1 MQVCAAIIGI
11 RNYQVEESLLR
22 KSRNPAL
29 PGWLSILL
37 SVAFVL
43 ASFAVVVFS
52 YLTMQIVW
60 TRAVNPVE
68 AAAEDVSSV
77 ELELNQDAPQP
88 VLTLPPGE
96 PTPTLIPTSEA
107 RSADERTN
115 ILVMGIDRRPGESF
129 VSRTDSMLL
138 VSIDPQTEGASMLSI
153 PRDLYTVIPGY
164 GRDRINTA
172 FVYGSSGDNPIGG
185 AAMAMNTVE
194 YNLGVPVD
202 HYILIDFG
210 AVIKGIDTLGG
221 VDVRVPFDIDDP
233 TYPDMNYG
241 FDPLYIPAGMQHMDG
256 TTALKYARTRHVDND
271 FGRAYRQ
278 QQLIMAA
285 RDKAL
290 GLGIGGLL
298 TRAPELYAR
307 VEQGVRTDLSLEQI
321 VQLAQVASGID
332 SENISSAV
340 LDQNYVSP
348 FITDNGAQVLVLDPE
363 ATTPLINDLFYG
375 E

>member
-1 MQVCAAIIGI
+1 M
-11 RNYQVEESLLR
+11 R
-22 KSRNPAL
+22 KSRNPVL

-43 ASFAVVVFS
+43 ASFAVIVFS
-52 YLTMQIVW
+52 YLTLQIVW
-60 TRAVNPVE
+60 NQAVNPVE
-68 AAAEDVSSV
+68 AAAADVSEV
-77 ELELNQDAPQP
+77 ELELNQAAPQP
-88 VLTLPPGE
+88 ILTLPPGE

-107 RSADERTN
+107 RGADERTN

-129 VSRTDSMLL
+129 ISRTDSMML
-138 VSIDPQTEGASMLSI
+138 VSIDPETEEASMLSI
-153 PRDLYTVIPGY
+153 PRDLYVVIPGY

-172 FVYGSSGDNPIGG
+172 FVYGSSGGNPVGG

-202 HYILIDFG
+202 HYVLIDFS

-221 VDVRVPFDIDDP
+221 VDVIVPFDIDDP

-241 FDPLYIPAGMQHMDG
+241 YDPLFIPAGLQHLDG

-278 QQLIMAA
+278 QQIIMAA
-285 RDKAL
+285 RDEAL

-298 TRAPELYAR
+298 ARAPELYAR
-307 VEQGVRTDLSLEQI
+307 VEEGIRTDLSMEQI
-321 VQLAQVASGID
+321 VQLAKVASGID
-332 SENISSAV
+332 SEDVNRAV
-340 LDQNYVSP
+340 LDQNFVSP
-348 FITDNGAQVLVLDPE
+348 FVTDNGAQVLILDPE
-363 ATTPLINDLFYG
+363 AATPLINELFYG

>member
-1 MQVCAAIIGI
+1 M
-11 RNYQVEESLLR
+11 R
-22 KSRNPAL
+22 KSRNPVL

-77 ELELNQDAPQP
+77 ELDLNQDAPQP
-88 VLTLPPGE
+88 MLTLPPGE

-138 VSIDPQTEGASMLSI
+138 VSIDPQTEEASMLSI
-153 PRDLYTVIPGY
+153 PRDLYAVIPGY

-194 YNLGVPVD
+194 YNLGVPID
-202 HYILIDFG
+202 HYVLIDFS

-221 VDVRVPFDIDDP
+221 VDIIVPFDIDDP

-241 FDPLYIPAGMQHMDG
+241 YDPLFIPAGLQHLDG
-256 TTALKYARTRHVDND
+256 STALKYARTRHVDND

-307 VEQGVRTDLSLEQI
+307 IEQGIRTDLSLEQI
-321 VQLAQVASGID
+321 VQLARVASGID

-348 FITDNGAQVLVLDPE
+348 FVTDTGAQVLVLDPE
-363 ATTPLINDLFYG
+363 ATTPLISDLFYG